1 MVGDGKGTRGEG
13 EGAMVEHSLGVVGGL
28 GVSLNAKVSEHC
40 ITFPAAEETDGI
52 GVDVGTEEGGGST
65 RTEGPG
71 REEEGIDASGVGEI
85 SSTVA
90 EGVGDMLGLDGVP
103 ASVERVE
110 VLVKRRVGRSIGPL
124 EALGDPA
131 ESFDWAEE
139 RMGVGTVA
147 HLFPA
152 DSILLVSEGQRGH
165 GDGVE
170 SFVVIQRS
178 CRAGVG
184 AAMDGEGDV
193 AEEEGL
199 GPGIRIGGFQV
210 LGGPE
215 EPVEGDND
223 EVDGVSV
230 EGSIGRVVEVE
241 DLEEMV

>member
-1 MVGDGKGTRGEG
+1 MVGGGKGAGSEG

-28 GVSLNAKVSEHC
+28 GVGLDAEVAEHC

-52 GVDVGTEEGGGST
+52 GVDVGTEKGGGST
-65 RTEGPG
+65 RTQGAG
-71 REEEGIDASGVGEI
+71 REEEGIDAGGVGES

-103 ASVERVE
+103 ALVERIE
-110 VLVKRRVGRSIGPL
+110 VLVERSVGRSVGAL

-131 ESFDWAEE
+131 EGFDWTEE
-139 RMGVGTVA
+139 RVRVWSVA

-170 SFVVIQRS
+170 SFGVIQRS
-178 CRAGVG
+178 CWAGVG
-184 AAMDGEGDV
+184 AAIDGEGDV
-193 AEEEGL
+193 SEEEGL
-199 GPGIRIGGFQV
+199 RPGIWIGGLQV
-210 LGGPE
+210 LSWAE

-223 EVDGVSV
+223 EVDGVAV
-230 EGSIGRVVEVE
+230 EGPI
-241 DLEEMV
+241 